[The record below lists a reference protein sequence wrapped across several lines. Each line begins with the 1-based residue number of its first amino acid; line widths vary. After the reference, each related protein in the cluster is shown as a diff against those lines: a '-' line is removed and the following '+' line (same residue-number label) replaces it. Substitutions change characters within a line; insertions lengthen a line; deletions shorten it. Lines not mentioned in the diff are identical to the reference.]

1 VRPTDFVSGSIICGV
16 DDSQSAYDA
25 VRVAKSLASAL
36 DRRLVLL
43 HTVRMPIAFGVAAMP
58 HAYPFRADD
67 QRAAQAGERLLER
80 LAYEHGLSA
89 SVERRVENGDP
100 SLVLPAVAD
109 DEAAGAIVLGSG
121 GRNWLASALL
131 ARVPVAVVAH
141 APCPVIVVPPKGR
154 LGSGAVVCAVDDSA
168 EARGAVPVARGLSD
182 GLGVDL
188 LVAHAVAATP
198 VPSTSAVPSGPAEL
212 VEGDRRRA
220 EEFLAGLSFEEGLGT
235 RAERRIAFGSEA
247 EAIADLADDEDA
259 ALVVAGSRGRGA
271 LKSLVGGS
279 VSLELWT
286 SSSRPVVVVP
296 RGARTR
302 V

>member
-1 VRPTDFVSGSIICGV
+1 VSGSIICGV
-16 DDSQSAYDA
+16 DDSQSAHDA

-43 HTVRMPIAFGVAAMP
+43 HAARMPIAFGVATMP

-67 QRAAQAGERLLER
+67 ETAAQAAGRLLER
-80 LAYEHGLSA
+80 FAYEHGLSA

-109 DEAAGAIVLGSG
+109 DEAAGAIVIGSG
-121 GRNWLASALL
+121 GGTWLATAFL
-131 ARVPVAVVAH
+131 AKVPMAVVAH

-168 EARGAVPVARGLSD
+168 EARAALQVARGLSD

-188 LVAHAVAATP
+188 MVAHVLAATP
-198 VPSTSAVPSGPAEL
+198 VPSTSAVPSGRAEL

-220 EEFLAGLSFEEGLGT
+220 EKLLAGLSFEEGLET
-235 RAERRIAFGSEA
+235 RAERRVVFGSEA
-247 EAIADLADDEDA
+247 EAIADLADAEDA
-259 ALVVAGSRGRGA
+259 ALVVVGSRGRGA
-271 LKSLVGGS
+271 LKSLVGRS